1 MKKELANKARREK
14 KKRTCGAM
22 RLSIKTKIIYT
33 KIINR
38 NRAGSKCVR
47 QKAGVCAVR
56 CSNGIACCVVF
67 AGETEGRTVESG
79 KFFLD
84 PFFRVIWKHFLST
97 VQLAVVVGGGRL
109 FARKAGRD
117 SSEGS
122 LRRDQTKEQK
132 IFQSLKNQYSFAK
145 CTGK

>member
-1 MKKELANKARREK
+1 
-14 KKRTCGAM
+14 M
-22 RLSIKTKIIYT
+22 RLSIKTKINYT

-67 AGETEGRTVESG
+67 AGETKGRTVVSG

-84 PFFRVIWKHFLST
+84 PFFRVIWNHFLST
-97 VQLAVVVGGGRL
+97 VQLAVVVVVGSWRG
-109 FARKAGRD
+109 KRD
-117 SSEGS
+117 AIVQKGVSGE
-122 LRRDQTKEQK
+122 TKQREQK
-132 IFQSLKNQYSFAK
+132 IF
-145 CTGK
+145 